1 MKTKTKKLDNCQVE
15 LNVTI
20 DADEMKAVVKEVEK
34 AFVREARLPGF
45 RPGKVPIEVIRK
57 QFADGLKQETEH
69 TMIRKHYSDAVKA
82 ENVDE
87 VALVD
92 VKDIKTGAEGGEF
105 TAIVDVKPTF
115 KLPTYKGLKISEN
128 DTKITDQQVAD
139 QLERLRAAY
148 AKYEDAKE
156 GDTVAD
162 GDFVQIDYSGT
173 VDGKPILEIA
183 PEAKIVASGTG
194 FWTQVEE
201 GRFLPEILEAVK
213 GMKTGETKEGV
224 KAKFAKEGAPEGLG
238 GKKAE
243 YTVTVKMFRRRVLPG
258 DAEFRREAL
267 RDDPRGAREAGRR
280 GRGDPPRERGGRDA
294 HEEGRLRRSG
304 LAGPPRDGRR
314 PQRVRAARAVL
325 RARRGLLREE
335 PRQDHAGRGGR
346 CDEAGPRVVCL
357 RRDRQGREHRGEG
370 RGEGQE
376 GHRVRP
382 REREEVVAMK
392 SYMIPY
398 VVEQTGKGERT
409 YDIYSRLLLDRI
421 VFISGEVNDEM
432 ANAVCA
438 QLLFLQSQDPK
449 KGISVYINSP
459 GGSVTAGLAIYDT
472 MQFVKCPV
480 ATYCIGQAASM
491 GAVLLTAGEKG
502 RRFALPNSRI
512 MIHQPWGGA
521 EGKASDIEITAK
533 EILRLKE
540 ILNGILAKHSGKK
553 IADVV
558 KDTDR
563 DHFMSAEEAVEWG
576 LIDKV
581 VG

>member
-92 VKDIKTGAEGGEF
+92 VKDIKTSVEGGEF

-258 DAEFRREAL
+258 DAEFAEKAKAESVEKLSETIREAL
-267 RDDPRGAREAGRR
+267 EKQAVEGEAVRRE
-280 GRGDPPRERGGRDA
+280 
-294 HEEGRLRRSG
+294 
-304 LAGPPRDGRR
+304 
-314 PQRVRAARAVL
+314 
-325 RARRGLLREE
+325 
-335 PRQDHAGRGGR
+335 
-346 CDEAGPRVVCL
+346 
-357 RRDRQGREHRGEG
+357 
-370 RGEGQE
+370 
-376 GHRVRP
+376 
-382 REREEVVAMK
+382 
-392 SYMIPY
+392 
-398 VVEQTGKGERT
+398 
-409 YDIYSRLLLDRI
+409 
-421 VFISGEVNDEM
+421 N
-432 ANAVCA
+432 
-438 QLLFLQSQDPK
+438 
-449 KGISVYINSP
+449 
-459 GGSVTAGLAIYDT
+459 
-472 MQFVKCPV
+472 
-480 ATYCIGQAASM
+480 
-491 GAVLLTAGEKG
+491 
-502 RRFALPNSRI
+502 
-512 MIHQPWGGA
+512 
-521 EGKASDIEITAK
+521 
-533 EILRLKE
+533 
-540 ILNGILAKHSGKK
+540 
-553 IADVV
+553 
-558 KDTDR
+558 
-563 DHFMSAEEAVEWG
+563 EAVEMLMKKVDFAVPGSQVRRAMDGVLNEFAQRAQYSG
-576 LIDKV
+576 LDADYFEKNRDKIMQDAEDAATKQV
-581 VG
+581 RAWYVFDAIAKAENIEAKDEEKAKKVIEFVLANAKK